1 MGISS
6 LNISRGHP
14 LKSTPKEKGILS
26 TSLDYLDHDYK
37 EYESP
42 LSHKHV
48 KTMTTNKLE
57 TDSPI
62 CCHKKYKKGIYV
74 K

>member
-6 LNISRGHP
+6 LNISRRHP
-14 LKSTPKEKGILS
+14 SKSTPKEKGVS
-26 TSLDYLDHDYK
+26 SPSLDYLDHDYK

-42 LSHKHV
+42 LPHKHV
-48 KTMTTNKLE
+48 QTMTINKLE
-57 TDSPI
+57 IDSPI